1 MPTPEALK
9 RLRQAEERMKHAQQE
24 HLAFIENPDRGYSA
38 GERTENRRLLNNVNG
53 SIADYWEAFEAAARS

>member
-9 RLRQAEERMKHAQQE
+9 RLQQAKERMKRAQQE
-24 HLAFIENPDRGYSA
+24 HLAFIENPDRGYSVE
-38 GERTENRRLLNNVNG
+38 ERTENRRLLNNVSG

>member
-9 RLRQAEERMKHAQQE
+9 GLQQAEERMKHAQQE
-24 HLAFIENPDRGYSA
+24 HLAFIENPDRGYSVA
-38 GERTENRRLLNNVNG
+38 ERTENRRLLNNVNG